1 MSDATVATPLPP
13 FPPEPTRLPP
23 PAGRPGP
30 FAIYRRAFGE
40 VRTYWPHLA
49 AVLVLGLAWIPIA
62 LLLPLPVKIVV
73 DSVLGSEPLPGP
85 LAAWLPGLAD
95 ETVLGLAVALAV
107 VFALLQAGWGFADW
121 LLREWVAERMV
132 LEFRGR
138 MFLHGLGLPV
148 LDDARG
154 SFDTTSRISH
164 DAPAIQW
171 TALYGVI
178 PLVVSCASLLGV
190 IAVTAAL
197 NAKLA
202 AVALV
207 TAVPMILLVHASQ
220 KRLREGWHGVREA
233 ETDSLSVVQ
242 ESFGALRVITTFGQE
257 RREQARFLEAGTRA
271 LSSRLR
277 VVRTEGMIGMLFGLT
292 VAFGTT
298 AILYLGVRDVQTGAL
313 TTGGLL
319 LILGYAAQ
327 LYAPLQQIGKHIAGQ
342 QHALASAERAFGLLD
357 RRPIVADRPG
367 ARPLGRA
374 EGRVSFH
381 GVRFGYGDREPVLR
395 GVDFEIP
402 KGTRVGI
409 VGRTGAGKTTLLNLL
424 IRQYDPEAGE
434 VRLDGIDLRDM
445 LLADL
450 RNQFAVVSQEPVLFS
465 STIAENIAYG
475 RPDATMAEIVA
486 AAEAANAH
494 AFVSALPEGYRTR
507 VGERGLKLSGGER
520 QRIALARAFL
530 KDAPILILDEP
541 TSAVDVATE
550 AGIIASLER
559 LMAGRTTFMIAHRLR
574 TLRDVDLVLRVEDG
588 RVFPDADETAERPA
602 A

>member
-1 MSDATVATPLPP
+1 MSDATLASP
-13 FPPEPTRLPP
+13 FPPMPRLS
-23 PAGRPGP
+23 GP

-40 VRTYWPHLA
+40 VRAYWPHLV
-49 AVLVLGLAWIPIA
+49 AVLVLGLAWIPVA

-73 DSVLGSEPLPGP
+73 DSVLGGQPLPGA
-85 LAAWLPGLAD
+85 LAAWLPGLDGEA
-95 ETVLGLAVALAV
+95 VLGLAVVLAV
-107 VFALLQAGWGFADW
+107 AFALLQAGWGFADW

-171 TALYGVI
+171 TALYGII

-190 IAVTAAL
+190 LAVTATL
-197 NAKLA
+197 NARLA
-202 AVALV
+202 GVALA
-207 TAVPMILLVHASQ
+207 TAIPMILLVHASQ
-220 KRLREGWHGVREA
+220 KRLRDGWHGVREA
-233 ETDSLSVVQ
+233 ESDSLSIIQ
-242 ESFGALRVITTFGQE
+242 ESFGALRVITAFGQE
-257 RREQARFLEAGTRA
+257 RREQARFLAAGGRA
-271 LSSRLR
+271 LASRLR
-277 VVRTEGMIGMLFGLT
+277 VVRTEGLIGMLFGLT

-298 AILYLGVRDVQTGAL
+298 EILYLGVRDVQAGLL
-313 TTGGLL
+313 TTGDLL
-319 LILGYAAQ
+319 LILSYAAQ

-357 RRPIVADRPG
+357 RRPVVADRLD

-374 EGRVSFH
+374 KGRVSFH

-395 GVDFEIP
+395 GVDLEIP

-434 VRLDGIDLRDM
+434 VRLDGVDLRDWR
-445 LLADL
+445 LADL

-475 RPDATMAEIVA
+475 RPDATMTEITA
-486 AAEAANAH
+486 AAEAASAH
-494 AFVSALPEGYRTR
+494 AFITALPEGYGTR

-559 LMAGRTTFMIAHRLR
+559 LMVGRTTFMIAHRLR
-574 TLRDVDLVLRVEDG
+574 TLHGVDLVLRVENG
-588 RVFPDADETAERPA
+588 RVFPERDGTAERPA